1 MAVRDIA
8 RKQYQRIVDR
18 AASSV
23 VQQLNVPSEGWIV
36 AARKALGMSA
46 AQVGRKLNLTRA
58 RISQAEQAEL
68 SGGVTIKSMEAIANA
83 LGCRFVY
90 ANVPGEGKVEDL
102 ILKQAEHKAKALV
115 ERASVHMALERQS
128 LPDEKNKAEVKR
140 LADELART
148 MPSDFWSKT

>member
-8 RKQYQRIVDR
+8 RRQYQRIVDR
-18 AASSV
+18 AASSAA
-23 VQQLNVPSEGWIV
+23 QRLNMPSEGWI
-36 AARKALGMSA
+36 ATARKALGMSA

-58 RISQAEQAEL
+58 RVSQAERAEL
-68 SGGVTIKSMEAIANA
+68 SGGVTIKTMEAMAKA

-90 ANVPGEGKVEDL
+90 AIVPGEGTVEDL
-102 ILKQAEHKAKALV
+102 ILRQAEHKAKAVV
-115 ERASVHMALERQS
+115 EKASVHMALERQS
-128 LPDEKNKAEVKR
+128 LPDEKNQAEVKR

>member
-1 MAVRDIA
+1 MAVTDIA

-23 VQQLNVPSEGWIV
+23 AQRLSVPLEGWI
-36 AARKALGMSA
+36 ATTRKALGMSA
-46 AQVGRKLNLTRA
+46 AQVGRKLDLTRA
-58 RISQAEQAEL
+58 RISQAERSEL
-68 SGGVTIKSMEAIANA
+68 SGGVTIKTMQAIAKA

-90 ANVPGEGKVEDL
+90 AIVPGDGKVEDL
-102 ILKQAEHKAKALV
+102 ILGQAERKAKALV
-115 ERASVHMALERQS
+115 EKASAHMALERQS
-128 LPDEKNKAEVKR
+128 LPDEKNKAHVKR

>member
-18 AASSV
+18 AAGSV
-23 VQQLNVPSEGWIV
+23 AQDLNVPCEGWIV
-36 AARKALGMSA
+36 TARKALGMSA

-58 RISQAEQAEL
+58 RVSQAERAEL
-68 SGGVTIKSMEAIANA
+68 SGGVTIRSLEAIAKA

-90 ANVPGEGKVEDL
+90 AIVPDEGKVEDL
-102 ILKQAEHKAKALV
+102 ILRQAERKAKAIV
-115 ERASVHMALERQS
+115 ATASVHMALERQS